1 MQPINNLPTIR
12 RLLPALLLAL
22 SGLLPTG
29 CQQPVETVL
38 SGETQGTTWHLKM
51 VLDGVPV
58 QPAQIQAEVEAL
70 FHEID
75 DHFSTWRADSELS
88 RFNQA
93 ETSEPQAV
101 SVDLIHLTNLA
112 RQIHDRTGGCYD
124 PTVQPL
130 SELWGFARDEQR
142 VPAPAEIQA
151 TLAHVGMD
159 KLEIDTAGNWLRKRD
174 PLVKLSLDSIA
185 QGFTIAGMARI
196 LEGHGIHNYL
206 AEIGGEMKV
215 KGRKANGTPWR
226 VAVEKPTPL
235 SREVQRILELR
246 QTQGIAVMT
255 SGTYRNYFEA
265 DGQTYSHILD
275 PRTGMPVTHG
285 LLSTTLLHPD
295 PTLADAWST
304 ALLCLG
310 ETEGLRVAA
319 AEGLEVLFIYREG
332 DQLKEAMTGG
342 FAAQTSP

>member
-1 MQPINNLPTIR
+1 MPTISSMPTIR
-12 RLLPALLLAL
+12 RLLPCLLLAL

-29 CQQPVETVL
+29 CQVPVETAL

-51 VLDGVPV
+51 VLDGVQV
-58 QPAQIQAEVEAL
+58 EPARIQAEVEAL
-70 FHEID
+70 FGQID
-75 DHFSTWRADSELS
+75 DHFSTWREDSELS
-88 RFNQA
+88 RFNQV
-93 ETSEPQAV
+93 ETTEPQPV
-101 SVDLIHLTNLA
+101 SADLIHLTNLA
-112 RQIHDRTGGCYD
+112 RQIHDQTSGCYD

-142 VPAPAEIQA
+142 VPAPAEIQT

-159 KLEIDTAGNWLRKRD
+159 KLEIDTAGNRLRKRD
-174 PLVKLSLDSIA
+174 PLLKLSLDSIA
-185 QGFTIAGMARI
+185 QGYTIAGMARI

-215 KGRKANGTPWR
+215 KGRKANGAPWR
-226 VAVEKPTPL
+226 VAVEKPTPM

-255 SGTYRNYFEA
+255 SGTYRNYFETN
-265 DGQTYSHILD
+265 GQTYSHILD
-275 PRTGMPVTHG
+275 PRTGMPVTHR
-285 LLSTTLLHPD
+285 LLSTTILHPD

-310 ETEGLRVAA
+310 EIEGPRVAEA
-319 AEGLEVLFIYREG
+319 QGLEVLFIHREG
-332 DQLKEAMTGG
+332 DQLKENMTGG
-342 FAAQTSP
+342 FAAQVSP

>member
-1 MQPINNLPTIR
+1 MPTISSMPTIR
-12 RLLPALLLAL
+12 RLLPCLLLAL

-29 CQQPVETVL
+29 CQQPVETAL

-51 VLDGVPV
+51 VLDGVQV
-58 QPAQIQAEVEAL
+58 EPARIQAEVEAL
-70 FHEID
+70 FGQID
-75 DHFSTWRADSELS
+75 DHFSTWREDSELS
-88 RFNQA
+88 RFNQV
-93 ETSEPQAV
+93 ETTEPQPV
-101 SVDLIHLTNLA
+101 SADLIHLTNLA
-112 RQIHDRTGGCYD
+112 RQIHDQTSGCYD

-142 VPAPAEIQA
+142 VPAPAEIQT

-159 KLEIDTAGNWLRKRD
+159 KLEIDTAGNRLRKRD
-174 PLVKLSLDSIA
+174 PLLKLSLDSIA
-185 QGFTIAGMARI
+185 QGYTIAGMARI

-215 KGRKANGTPWR
+215 KGRKANGAPWR
-226 VAVEKPTPL
+226 VAVEKPTPM

-255 SGTYRNYFEA
+255 SGTYRNYFETN
-265 DGQTYSHILD
+265 GQTYSHILA
-275 PRTGMPVTHG
+275 PRTGMPVTHR
-285 LLSTTLLHPD
+285 LLSTTILHPD

-310 ETEGLRVAA
+310 EIEGPRVAEA
-319 AEGLEVLFIYREG
+319 QGLEVLFIHREG
-332 DQLKEAMTGG
+332 DQLKENMTGG
-342 FAAQTSP
+342 FAAQVSP